1 MCHKSLVSC
10 LCKVD
15 ITLKLLKKL
24 HHYITADSVGI
35 FFWSF
40 PYYLIRLELFVPYS
54 FETYVTVECFPP
66 KCLVSGTSALKEI
79 TVLYY

>member
-40 PYYLIRLELFVPYS
+40 PYYLIRLELFVP
-54 FETYVTVECFPP
+54 
-66 KCLVSGTSALKEI
+66 
-79 TVLYY
+79 